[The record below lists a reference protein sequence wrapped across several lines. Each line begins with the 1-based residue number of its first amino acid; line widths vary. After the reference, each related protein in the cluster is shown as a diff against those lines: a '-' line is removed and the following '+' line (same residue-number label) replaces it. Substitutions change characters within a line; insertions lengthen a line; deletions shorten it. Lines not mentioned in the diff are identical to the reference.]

1 MRWIKYHCYTFT
13 SRARYA
19 AALLKLWEMPGV
31 RVVSRGRGAI
41 ANTWYI
47 DYYFMNN

>member
-1 MRWIKYHCYTFT
+1 MKKFHCYTFT

-19 AALLKLWEMPGV
+19 AALHRLWEMPGV

-41 ANTWYI
+41 SNTWYI
-47 DYYFMNN
+47 DYYFINN

>member
-1 MRWIKYHCYTFT
+1 MIWRKYHCYTFT
-13 SRARYA
+13 SRPRYA
-19 AALLKLWEMPGV
+19 AALLRLWEIPGV

-47 DYYFMNN
+47 EYWI